1 MNSARVFPAII
12 PESITDILPFILI
25 PVMATGTK
33 CRVFRPGE
41 DAAANQHESVG
52 RKKVKP
58 MLVAARNSGG
68 HSTLLTHDSGLTVR
82 LRVAG
87 PGEARGR
94 LPCFC
99 MLDYFDGY
107 WSKPLCHTIWHLV
120 TALAVHG

>member
-82 LRVAG
+82 LRVLARVKPGAG
-87 PGEARGR
+87 YPVFV
-94 LPCFC
+94 C
-99 MLDYFDGY
+99 
-107 WSKPLCHTIWHLV
+107 WTILTGTGANHSA
-120 TALAVHG
+120 TRYGI

>member
-82 LRVAG
+82 LRVG
-87 PGEARGR
+87 VGSG
-94 LPCFC
+94 
-99 MLDYFDGY
+99 
-107 WSKPLCHTIWHLV
+107 
-120 TALAVHG
+120 

>member
-1 MNSARVFPAII
+1 MYVNSARVFPAII

-25 PVMATGTK
+25 AVMATGTK

-82 LRVAG
+82 LRVAW
-87 PGEARGR
+87 PG
-94 LPCFC
+94 
-99 MLDYFDGY
+99 
-107 WSKPLCHTIWHLV
+107 
-120 TALAVHG
+120 